1 MSLVE
6 IKREELKSRIFH
18 CPDIQKF
25 SADTATK
32 EIIYE
37 TEHSVGAVWTMLP
50 GQTLPIHSH
59 VNADDIW
66 IVVEGV
72 AEYYPE
78 TGQKVQIKKGD
89 MVVAR
94 PGEKHGMTNVS
105 DEPFV
110 MLGIA
115 GPVPIGFVPHSAEAE
130 AFMNPGPAPVK

>member
-1 MSLVE
+1 MNLIE
-6 IKREELKSRIFH
+6 MKREDYNDRIFH

-25 SADTATK
+25 NEEEATK
-32 EIIYE
+32 TTFYE
-37 TEHSVGAVWTMLP
+37 TDFTVGAVWTMLP

-59 VNADDIW
+59 EKADDIW
-66 IVVEGV
+66 IVLEGT

-78 TGQKVQIKKGD
+78 LDKKVQIKKGD
-89 MVVAR
+89 IVVAR

-115 GPVPIGFVPHSAEAE
+115 GPIPIGFIPHAEE
-130 AFMNPGPAPVK
+130 QGQRETVK